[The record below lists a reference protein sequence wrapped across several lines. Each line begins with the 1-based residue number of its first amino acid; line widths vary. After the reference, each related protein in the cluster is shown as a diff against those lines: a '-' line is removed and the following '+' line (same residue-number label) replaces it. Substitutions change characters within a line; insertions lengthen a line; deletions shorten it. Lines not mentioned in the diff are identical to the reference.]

1 MKVVFFES
9 IHNTQDYALENF
21 EAEPL
26 LVISYFQEKGRG
38 TDNKDWQN
46 ADQAL
51 ACSLVFTD
59 IPKPFTKTL
68 NPLISGNSFIKTI
81 NNLQLQLKWPND
93 IVFND
98 SKVGGVLVEE
108 KENKICIGMG
118 INYFWDTPELPNA
131 ASLYEEKI
139 DNETINQDATTW
151 AEHTLD
157 TIQNNSFDFDE
168 YKSQLTTLG
177 KLIEYPEG
185 RGWARDIAKDGS
197 LVVETISGEMINLT
211 SPLIS
216 EVK

>member
-68 NPLISGNSFIKTI
+68 IPLISGNSFIKTI

-151 AEHTLD
+151 AEHTLN